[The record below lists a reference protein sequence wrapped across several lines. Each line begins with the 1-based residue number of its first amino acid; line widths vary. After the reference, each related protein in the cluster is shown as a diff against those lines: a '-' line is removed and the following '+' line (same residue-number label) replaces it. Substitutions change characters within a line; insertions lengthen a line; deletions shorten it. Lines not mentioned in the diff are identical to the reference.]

1 MAITSLFG
9 PTPAQ
14 IEQARQLQMDQQIAG
29 EGAELGPF
37 RGLYQAGRRLT
48 SAGTQGLVS
57 GLFPEA
63 ADPAMR
69 QAQAVQLVQQKYQG
83 QNLSDPLVLKNIAS
97 DLFSAGAP
105 DAGLRILKTAQ
116 DLTPTSETVAVAPGG
131 TLVDKRTGKV
141 VFQAPDRD
149 KEVKLANRLVELD
162 TKAATEGLT
171 PKEAAEK
178 NALERVVRL
187 QSPKGV
193 TVDARATQA
202 KEVSKNKA
210 DLSTA
215 LEKQAIDADT
225 QLTNA
230 TTINSV
236 LDRAFTGVASGAV
249 LKVGQIA
256 DALGVTVSGTTESE
270 QLNQLLAKLAQ
281 GQAKSLPGPLSE
293 KELTFLREAIGTSGA
308 TKETLRNVVKRI
320 QQDSYTTIIANN
332 KLQAYQSEGKDL
344 NKFDFAKNTR
354 EARRLANLLEKASPE
369 QRQQILGY

>member
-1 MAITSLFG
+1 MAITKGLFG
-9 PTPAQ
+9 
-14 IEQARQLQMDQQIAG
+14 
-29 EGAELGPF
+29 F
-37 RGLYQAGRRLT
+37 
-48 SAGTQGLVS
+48 
-57 GLFPEA
+57 
-63 ADPAMR
+63 DPYE
-69 QAQAVQLVQQKYQG
+69 VQQQQTQRLLAPITQASNPYERIGASLGTILGASMFDIKDPRLAKASKITAITKQVMG
-83 QNLSDPLVLKNIAS
+83 EDMNPTDPELPTKLQNLSKA
-97 DLFSAGAP
+97 LFDEGEV
-105 DAGLRILKTAQ
+105 DAAMYALEQAQ
-116 DLTPTSETVAVAPGG
+116 KFMPKAETVAVAPGG

-162 TKAATEGLT
+162 TKLSTEGLS
-171 PKEAAEK
+171 PSEIAEK
-178 NALERVVRL
+178 NAIEKVLKL
-187 QSPKGV
+187 QSPKGI
-193 TVDARATQA
+193 TVDARGTQA

-320 QQDSYTTIIANN
+320 QQDAYTTVIANN

-354 EARRLANLLEKASPE
+354 EARKLANLLEKASPE